1 MVVAGDN
8 AAHQGQAERQNGSD
22 AAEPAQAAGAPSQ
35 AGNSQAL
42 PSGEAPAAPRDA
54 GAGETPAES
63 PTKAAAEDA
72 SRRPA
77 KAEAGAEPMKGT
89 EPRTSD
95 SVLAAPEGPLAAE
108 LHSAKSASS
117 ALQQEAAAVLSTPEG
132 SGELHMHTEAAE
144 SKRELLAAEQ
154 LKQEPTK
161 GAHLPAGAPQ
171 GATSETDVR
180 HATDTQQRL
189 PAASAQGDS
198 AAAIVQ
204 EVSVKELV
212 EAPTSAQNIGCD
224 MAAEASAAG
233 GDNTVAEAGDMAAE
247 AGGVV
252 AEASDQPA
260 DCTTEAKQ
268 ASADQPSMG
277 VEDGL
282 TQDDAATAAAEHGGP
297 AEKEAAVEGTAEDD
311 HVRVIYLHSLPY
323 LPDRLSSCGQSWAN
337 WPGKAWVA
345 AAAKAC

>member
-1 MVVAGDN
+1 MVVAGDD

-54 GAGETPAES
+54 AAGEAAAES
-63 PTKAAAEDA
+63 PTKATAEAA
-72 SRRPA
+72 SRLPA
-77 KAEAGAEPMKGT
+77 EAEAGAEPMRGT
-89 EPRTSD
+89 ELRTSS
-95 SVLAAPEGPLAAE
+95 SVPAALEGPLAAE
-108 LHSAKSASS
+108 LHSAKSARS
-117 ALQQEAAAVLSTPEG
+117 ALQQEAAAVLSTQEG

-144 SKRELLAAEQ
+144 SETELLAAEQ
-154 LKQEPTK
+154 LKQESTK
-161 GAHLPAGAPQ
+161 GACLPAGPPQ
-171 GATSETDVR
+171 GATCESDVR
-180 HATDTQQRL
+180 PTADTQQRL
-189 PAASAQGDS
+189 PAASAEGNS
-198 AAAIVQ
+198 AAAIAQ

-212 EAPTSAQNIGCD
+212 EAPTLAQDTGGD

-233 GDNTVAEAGDMAAE
+233 GGDPAAEAGYVAAE
-247 AGGVV
+247 AGGVA
-252 AEASDQPA
+252 AEARDQPT
-260 DCTTEAKQ
+260 DCTMEAKQ

-311 HVRVIYLHSLPY
+311 HVRVINLHSLPY
-323 LPDRLSSCGQSWAN
+323 LPDRLSSCGQSWAD
-337 WPGKAWVA
+337 WQGEPG
-345 AAAKAC
+345 